1 MSLFSSRIR
10 NLFADTFGIKPT
22 IEWEFTITRKIGKKW
37 QFVHRDKIT
46 GLTIAE
52 AMNAIVTTNRAYAG
66 ERVAIGG
73 NLFRVWA
80 TEAGTVWTVVDTTP
94 RGQTGDRARERAAR
108 AAALRAS

>member
-22 IEWEFTITRKIGKKW
+22 IEWEFTITRKSGKKW
-37 QFVHRDKIT
+37 QIVHEGKIT

-73 NLFRVWA
+73 NVFRIWD
-80 TEAGTVWTVVDTTP
+80 TDAGTMWTLTDTTP
-94 RGQTGDRARERAAR
+94 RGHKGDRARERAAR